1 MKKYGQK
8 CLKFNKNFNS
18 EFKMLK
24 KIKFKK
30 CEENHTK
37 EHHDQ
42 PAKTNIKRKPQ
53 NQPKEKGCIIYRG
66 TKTRMIADLL
76 IRNNASHKTI
86 VQHL

>member
-18 EFKMLK
+18 KFKKLK
-24 KIKFKK
+24 NIKLKK

-42 PAKTNIKRKPQ
+42 AAKTNIKRKSSK
-53 NQPKEKGCIIYRG
+53 QPKEKGCIIHRG
-66 TKTRMIADLL
+66 TKTRG
-76 IRNNASHKTI
+76 
-86 VQHL
+86 